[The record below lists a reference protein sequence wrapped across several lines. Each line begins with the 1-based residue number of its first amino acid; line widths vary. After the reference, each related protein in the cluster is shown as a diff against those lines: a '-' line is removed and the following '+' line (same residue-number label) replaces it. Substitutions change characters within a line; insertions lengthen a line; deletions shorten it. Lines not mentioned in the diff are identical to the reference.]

1 MPTYI
6 LKRFLQLIP
15 VFLGATLLVYF
26 LVFSLPGDPIVALF
40 GDKPVN
46 EAVAAKLRAQYNLD
60 QPFWMQYLLYLKSIF
75 TFDLGQ
81 DFSGRPIAAVLGEV
95 FPVTARLAIMA
106 LIFEGVFGIVFG
118 LIAGLRKGKFFDA
131 TVLVASLVVIGI
143 PIFVLGF
150 LLQFTI
156 GVQLGWAKPTV
167 SSAATVPDLIL
178 PAIVLGLGSFA
189 YVLRLTRTS
198 VIENMNA
205 DYVRTATAKGLSRF
219 QVVRVHIL
227 RNSLI
232 PVITF
237 LGADLGA
244 LMGGAIVTEGIFNV
258 PGVGNRLYR
267 AVLSGEGPT
276 VVSIVTVLV
285 LIYCLSNLLVDL
297 LYGWLDPRIRYDS

>member
-1 MPTYI
+1 VVSYI

-15 VFLGATLLVYF
+15 VFLGATFLVYY
-26 LVFSLPGDPIVALF
+26 LVFSLPGDPIAALF
-40 GDKPVN
+40 GEKPVN
-46 EAVAAKLRAQYNLD
+46 PAVAAQLRAQYHLD
-60 QPFWMQYLLYLKSIF
+60 QPFFVQYLLYLKSIF

-81 DFSGRPIAAVLGEV
+81 DFSGRPIAAVLGEI

-106 LIFEGVFGIVFG
+106 LIFEAVFGVLFG
-118 LIAGLRKGKFFDA
+118 LFAGLRKGKFFDG
-131 TVLVASLVVIGI
+131 TVLVASLIVIGI

-150 LLQFTI
+150 LMQFFI
-156 GVQLGWAKPTV
+156 GVQLKWAKPTV
-167 SSAATVPDLIL
+167 GAGAPFEDLIL
-178 PAIVLGLGSFA
+178 PALVLGLVSFA

-205 DYVRTATAKGLSRF
+205 DYVRTATAKGLSRSR
-219 QVVRVHIL
+219 VVTVHIL

-232 PVITF
+232 PVVTF
-237 LGADLGA
+237 LGADLGS

-276 VVSIVTVLV
+276 VVSIVTLLVLV
-285 LIYCLSNLLVDL
+285 YCISNLVVDL
-297 LYGWLDPRIRYDS
+297 LYAWLDPRIRYDS

>member
-1 MPTYI
+1 MSTYI

-46 EAVAAKLRAQYNLD
+46 EAVAAKLRMQYHLD

-95 FPVTARLAIMA
+95 FPVTARLAVMA
-106 LIFEGVFGIVFG
+106 LIFEGVFGI
-118 LIAGLRKGKFFDA
+118 
-131 TVLVASLVVIGI
+131 
-143 PIFVLGF
+143 IFVLGF

-167 SSAATVPDLIL
+167 SSAATVQDLIL
-178 PAIVLGLGSFA
+178 PAIVLGLASFA

-198 VIENMNA
+198 VIENMSA

-219 QVVRVHIL
+219 RVVRVHIL

-237 LGADLGA
+237 LGADLGS

-267 AVLSGEGPT
+267 AVTSGEGPT

-285 LIYCLSNLLVDL
+285 LIYCVSNLLVDL
-297 LYGWLDPRIRYDS
+297 LYAWLDPRIRYDS

>member
-15 VFLGATLLVYF
+15 VFLGATVLVYF

>member
-1 MPTYI
+1 MSTYI

-46 EAVAAKLRAQYNLD
+46 VAVAAKLREQYHLD

-106 LIFEGVFGIVFG
+106 LIFEAFFGIVFG

-131 TVLVASLVVIGI
+131 TVLIASLIVIAI

-167 SSAATVPDLIL
+167 SSAATIPDLIL

-219 QVVRVHIL
+219 KVVRVHIL

>member
-46 EAVAAKLRAQYNLD
+46 VAVAAKLREQYHLD
-60 QPFWMQYLLYLKSIF
+60 QPFWIQYLLYLKSIF

-81 DFSGRPIAAVLGEV
+81 DFSGRPIATVLGEV

-131 TVLVASLVVIGI
+131 TVLIASLVVIAI

-167 SSAATVPDLIL
+167 SSAATVQDLIL

>member
-1 MPTYI
+1 MSTYI

-46 EAVAAKLRAQYNLD
+46 EAVAAKLRAQYHLD